1 MKERLVKKVLLL
13 IFLIPIL
20 VLLLRFFLGDLG
32 ANPIEVATR
41 ELGSWA
47 LRFIF
52 LTLAISPLKILTGW
66 IFVIKYRRMIGLTA
80 FFYSSLHL
88 MSYIGLDQF
97 FYFSE
102 VWQDIL
108 KRKYITF
115 GAAGFLMLLRLAL
128 TSSNNMIRRFGAKN
142 WKRIHKLIY
151 PASIMILLH
160 FFMMTKADF
169 LEPLLYF
176 CLLLMLFTLRIPFKY
191 FGKLFSMIKKL

>member
-13 IFLIPIL
+13 IFLIPLL

-115 GAAGFLMLLRLAL
+115 GAAGFLMLVPLAL

-176 CLLLMLFTLRIPFKY
+176 CLLLMLFTLRIPFNY